1 MNRLRL
7 GLALGGFILALL
19 SVALD
24 DHRLGWG
31 AIGLLAASLVIR
43 LLLRRR
49 EKDKAA
55 TGSSL

>member
-7 GLALGGFILALL
+7 GLALGGFILALI

-31 AIGLLAASLVIR
+31 AIGLLAASLIVRVI
-43 LLLRRR
+43 LRKR
-49 EKDKAA
+49 ERAKPAA
-55 TGSSL
+55 GGSL